1 MKTFLT
7 FAVVTMGLVMNA
19 PAPPPS
25 GLPPG
30 PPSGL
35 PPGPPVVLP
44 PGRPVVNP
52 PGPPRFSV
60 PDGGSTALLMGLG
73 LAALAAVRRKIN

>member
-19 PAPPPS
+19 PAP
-25 GLPPG
+25 